1 MGFDLCSI
9 PDFQKI
15 IPMEVVY
22 QKVLGGTAAGTVHR
36 FLCSLWI
43 RGVMYQSALDL
54 IVLENG
60 GIERYAPRKLVLN
73 HTDYTI
79 PATNTA
85 TNLLHKMLDRTT
97 ENVSL

>member
-1 MGFDLCSI
+1 
-9 PDFQKI
+9 
-15 IPMEVVY
+15 
-22 QKVLGGTAAGTVHR
+22 
-36 FLCSLWI
+36 
-43 RGVMYQSALDL
+43 MYQSALDL